1 MVSKRRITASST
13 ARFTWTARPK
23 YFFLCLFF
31 TVLIGCQTDPG
42 TDLNNSSATEGF
54 SPKDTDKLFVVDCLL
69 PGQVRKLGTQMTYI
83 SSRRPIRTTAGECE
97 IRGGEYVAYDRANF
111 ASALKVW
118 LPQAQQ
124 GDAEAQVTLGEIY
137 EKGLGGMADPALA
150 AQWYLKAAEQGNSR
164 AQVNLGYLYEKGL
177 GVKKDIPTALNWY
190 RKASGLANSDLQF
203 ASVTE
208 AAVANTYKEQLE
220 ELRQE
225 SQSHAEEA
233 KSLRRELDET
243 RQQLSSQQRKL
254 SDLRR
259 QLDNTRDKLEQ
270 ERGKSNRND
279 AMIHSLEKE
288 LEEKLS
294 SLNAQQTRVSQL
306 ETQFHKEQQQAKAGG
321 DASGATNESG
331 GQQQTAQSRQK
342 LEQLQEQ
349 LKSLEAEYHNTSIR
363 IKSDMSALEGKASG
377 TGSTQEKLALEK
389 LRGKLKQDKS
399 ELLAQGLQIK
409 ELKKTIE
416 QERQALASLEATSS
430 QALAQNG
437 PVIDIID
444 PPMTLTRGVPSYQL
458 RSIDRSKKIVG
469 KVGAA
474 DSLKTL
480 QINEQ
485 NTTVDADGMF
495 RTDIAIESALTPV
508 KIVAVDKQGKRSI
521 VTFNLLAKNQETVA
535 DEKTL
540 PVKASSKSYPSVDF
554 GRFYALIIGNNDY
567 KQLPTL
573 KTSINDAKAVDEML
587 RTRYGYKTTLL
598 VNASRHQ
605 IMTAFNDLRKVLTE
619 KDNLLIYYAG
629 HGEIDKNDQSAYWLP
644 SDAEPDNNA
653 NWLSSHNITQYLS
666 ILPAKHILVIA
677 DSCYSGAMTETSIVR
692 LPDEMPEE
700 KREKWLKF
708 MNNRKARTVMTSG
721 GVKPV
726 LDSGSGG
733 HSVFA
738 NAFLKALGSNTGLLE
753 DYELYRILSGKVKQ
767 SASQIG
773 FQQSPQY
780 SAMQHAG
787 HEGSPFFFVPRS

>member
-1 MVSKRRITASST
+1 MIPIKKITTSAVCVART
-13 ARFTWTARPK
+13 AKPK
-23 YFFLCLFF
+23 YFFLFLFF
-31 TVLIGCQTDPG
+31 TVLIGCQAGPG
-42 TDLNNSSATEGF
+42 SDLNSSKATEGF
-54 SPKDTDKLFVVDCLL
+54 SPKDTDKLFIVDCLL

-137 EKGLGGMADPALA
+137 EKGLGGAADPAMA

-190 RKASGLANSDLQF
+190 RKASGLENSDLQF

-208 AAVANTYKEQLE
+208 AAVADTYKGQLE

-225 SQSHAEEA
+225 SQSYAQEA
-233 KSLRRELDET
+233 KSLRKQLDET
-243 RQQLSSQQRKL
+243 RRQLSGQQRKL

-259 QLDNTRDKLEQ
+259 QLNNTRNKLEQ

-279 AMIHSLEKE
+279 VLIRSLEKD
-288 LEEKLS
+288 LQEKLS
-294 SLNAQQTRVSQL
+294 SVSDQQTKVSQL
-306 ETQFHKEQQQAKAGG
+306 ETKLSTEQQQAKAGKNG
-321 DASGATNESG
+321 SVSAPDSGH
-331 GQQQTAQSRQK
+331 QQQVAKSRQK

-349 LKSLEAEYHNTSIR
+349 LKSLEAEYYNTSVR
-363 IKSDMSALEGKASG
+363 IKMDMNAIENKTPQ
-377 TGSTQEKLALEK
+377 TGSTQEKLAFEK
-389 LRGKLKQDKS
+389 LRGKLKQDKG

-409 ELKKTIE
+409 ELKKTIG
-416 QERQALASLEATSS
+416 QERQTLASLEKAPDEM
-430 QALAQNG
+430 LAKNG

-444 PPMTLTRGVPSYQL
+444 PPMTLTRGIPSYQL

-469 KVGAA
+469 KIAVA
-474 DSLKTL
+474 DSLETL
-480 QINEQ
+480 RINDQ
-485 NTTVDADGMF
+485 VTPVDADGIF
-495 RTDIAIESALTPV
+495 RSDIAIDNALTPV

-521 VTFNLLAKNQETVA
+521 VTFNLLAKSQAVAA
-535 DEKTL
+535 DEQAL
-540 PVKASSKSYPSVDF
+540 PVKASSKTYPSVDF

-567 KQLPTL
+567 SQLPTL
-573 KTSINDAKAVDEML
+573 KTSINDAKAVDDML

-598 VNASRHQ
+598 INASRHQ

-629 HGEIDKNDQSAYWLP
+629 HGEIDKSDQSAYWLP
-644 SDAEPDNNA
+644 ADAETDNSA
-653 NWLSSHNITQYLS
+653 NWLSSHNITRYLS
-666 ILPAKHILVIA
+666 ILSAKHILVIA

-692 LPDEMPEE
+692 LPDEMAEE

-726 LDSGSGG
+726 LDSGSDG

-738 NAFLKALGSNTGLLE
+738 NAFLKALGSNNGLLE
-753 DYELYRILSGKVKQ
+753 DYELYRILSAKVKQ

>member
-1 MVSKRRITASST
+1 MIFTRKITTSADRLVW
-13 ARFTWTARPK
+13 AARPK
-23 YFFLCLFF
+23 YFFLFLSFS
-31 TVLIGCQTDPG
+31 VLIGCQTGLDV
-42 TDLNNSSATEGF
+42 DLNSSKAAEGF

-97 IRGGEYVAYDRANF
+97 IRGGEYIAYDRANF

-124 GDAEAQVTLGEIY
+124 GDAEAQATLGEIY
-137 EKGLGGMADPALA
+137 EKGLGGVADPATA

-208 AAVANTYKEQLE
+208 AVVANNYKEQLE

-225 SQSHAEEA
+225 SQNYAEEA
-233 KSLRRELDET
+233 KSLRKELDDT

-254 SDLRR
+254 SALRR
-259 QLDNTRDKLEQ
+259 QLDSTRDKLEQ

-279 AMIHSLEKE
+279 AVIHSLEKE

-294 SLNAQQTRVSQL
+294 SLNAQQTKVSQL
-306 ETQFHKEQQQAKAGG
+306 ETQFNKEQQQAKAG
-321 DASGATNESG
+321 DSASGVANDSG
-331 GQQQTAQSRQK
+331 RQQQTAQSKQK
-342 LEQLQEQ
+342 LEQLQGQ
-349 LKSLEAEYHNTSIR
+349 LKLLEAEYQNTSIR
-363 IKSDMSALEGKASG
+363 IKSDMSAMEGKAAQA
-377 TGSTQEKLALEK
+377 GSTQEKLALEK

-399 ELLAQGLQIK
+399 ELLTQGLQIK

-416 QERQALASLEATSS
+416 QEQQALASLKDAPADT
-430 QALAQNG
+430 LAQNG
-437 PVIDIID
+437 PAIDIID
-444 PPMTLTRGVPSYQL
+444 PPMTLTRGIPSYQL

-480 QINEQ
+480 KINEQ
-485 NTTVDADGMF
+485 DTPVDADGVF
-495 RTDIAIESALTPV
+495 RTDIAIENAMTPV
-508 KIVAVDKQGKRSI
+508 KIVAIDKQGKQSI
-521 VTFNLLAKNQETVA
+521 VTFNLLAKTQEAAA
-535 DEKTL
+535 DEKSL

-573 KTSINDAKAVDEML
+573 KTSVNDAKAVDDML

-598 VNASRHQ
+598 INASRHQ
-605 IMTAFNDLRKVLTE
+605 IMTAFNELRKVLNE

-629 HGEIDKNDQSAYWLP
+629 HGEIDKHDQSAYWLP

-666 ILPAKHILVIA
+666 ILPAKHILIIA
-677 DSCYSGAMTETSIVR
+677 DSCYSGAMTETAIVR
-692 LPDEMPEE
+692 LPGQMPEE

-726 LDSGSGG
+726 LDSGNGG

-753 DYELYRILSGKVKQ
+753 DYELYRIVSGKVKQ